1 VTDAKNT
8 DPNYQ
13 PQLMVPRVLKPS
25 LQPRQKSGARTAGIV
40 GFLLLNL
47 GFSLLWIPLALLA
60 VVGVVTFILTALDRA
75 VYRPGSEYEGMIGF
89 VESLNPSAAVVPL
102 LLVALL
108 GAAVIAAALFASARI
123 LRSHDVAKP
132 WPVTWAAA
140 GVAVV
145 SHWLVSSLLIIPFQ
159 LITSGVDND
168 GLRTD
173 GMQGL
178 PIVIALG
185 VISFLVSIA
194 LAAVVGW
201 LSWWWM
207 AHVMRSGPSVAA
219 AVA

>member
-1 VTDAKNT
+1 MT
-8 DPNYQ
+8 DPDYQ
-13 PQLMVPRVLKPS
+13 SQLMVPRA
-25 LQPRQKSGARTAGIV
+25 PRPPLGSRERSGARTAGIV

-60 VVGVVTFILTALDRA
+60 LVGVVAVILTALDRA
-75 VYRPGSEYEGMIGF
+75 VYRPGSAYEGMIGF
-89 VESLNPSAAVVPL
+89 LESLDPSAAVVPL

-123 LRSHDVAKP
+123 LRSHGVAKP

-159 LITSGVDND
+159 VITSGVDND
-168 GLRTD
+168 GMRND
-173 GMQGL
+173 GLQGL

-207 AHVMRSGPSVAA
+207 AHVMRPGPSMAA

>member
-1 VTDAKNT
+1 MT

-13 PQLMVPRVLKPS
+13 TRLMVPRVPKPP
-25 LQPRQKSGARTAGIV
+25 LEPRQKSGARTAGIV

-60 VVGVVTFILTALDRA
+60 VVGVVTVILTSIDRA
-75 VYRPGSEYEGMIGF
+75 WTDDGRFYEGIRGL
-89 VESLNPSAAVVPL
+89 VESFNPGALVVPL

-108 GAAVIAAALFASARI
+108 GAAVIVAALFASARI
-123 LRSHDVAKP
+123 LRSHGVAKP

-168 GLRTD
+168 GMRND

-207 AHVMRSGPSVAA
+207 AHVMRPGPSMAA